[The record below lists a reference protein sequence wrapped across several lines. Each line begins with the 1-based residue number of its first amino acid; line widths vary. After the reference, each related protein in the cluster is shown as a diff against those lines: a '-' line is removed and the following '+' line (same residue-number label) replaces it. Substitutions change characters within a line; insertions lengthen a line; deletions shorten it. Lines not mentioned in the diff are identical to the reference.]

1 MKLIYIAHP
10 YGGKKSNVTKAT
22 DLANRLTLEYQHY
35 HIFNAVKYFY
45 QYKDVFTEEGIK
57 RRYLDMVLRCSELWL
72 APGWEESAGCRAEL
86 DRAIDMIEDLEKHNK
101 RLIQRLHERDT
112 E

>member
-1 MKLIYIAHP
+1 MKLIYLAHP
-10 YGGKKSNVTKAT
+10 YSGKKANVTKAT
-22 DLANRLTLEYQHY
+22 DLANRLTLEFPHY

-86 DRAIDMIEDLEKHNK
+86 EQAKKHGMTVVYLEGK
-101 RLIQRLHERDT
+101 
-112 E
+112 